1 MKISLNHDT
10 VFDTDDL
17 TDHLHDLFAR
27 LAPATALSPE
37 ALTHVDDFTLR
48 SLLHRTTAKR
58 DTLNDA
64 IALLQE
70 EQARRHASSPSNV
83 PDKL

>member
-1 MKISLNHDT
+1 MKISLNNET

-17 TDHLHDLFAR
+17 TDTLHDLFAR

-37 ALTHVDDFTLR
+37 ALTHFDDVTLR
-48 SLLHRTTAKR
+48 SLLRRTTVKR
-58 DTLNDA
+58 DMVNDA
-64 IALLQE
+64 IALIQE
-70 EQARRHASSPSNV
+70 EQARRHASSSSNV